1 MEASAM
7 NLPCI
12 TTNNAGNSEVIID
25 GYSGIVLNNKDA
37 INITKSISFLIE
49 NPKQR
54 NKFGINSRKHI
65 LKNFNLDNQIS
76 ELISTYNLYL
86 NN

>member
-1 MEASAM
+1 
-7 NLPCI
+7 CI

-54 NKFGINSRKHI
+54 NKFGINARKHI